1 MAKLKQVSPGFY
13 QTPDYVWT
21 AALID
26 DPELKRQAHRLPT
39 GLPTDPLWSL
49 FSVFHGVTELH
60 PSLPACRERVAEI
73 ERQHGKVD
81 SPSQPAITTQ
91 AAQLAKRGPPVFPPV
106 LACADTPA
114 VRNRVESF
122 FSSVASM
129 FESWVLRSQSPH
141 TQRAYREGVMAFV
154 RFRAIVWP
162 EQAIMLFT
170 VPVSDVVAFRDQL
183 AAQKEAPKT
192 INRRISSLSSFYKY
206 LAAAA
211 AELRLPI
218 TVPNPAQAQ
227 FLSRQATDSRDE
239 TKALSAKLARQL
251 MELPAGDSLLAY
263 RDRAILKF
271 FLYSGARLSTAC
283 RLKVSDFHLDGDESI
298 IRLHEKGDKGRTIGL
313 HGEAAQ
319 AIAEYIQKAGLTRG
333 PLFRP
338 RLNPRSQ
345 KLGSGTMAPATMYR
359 LVEGY
364 LQQLPGA
371 ARKTPGADGTKA
383 RPNLYTPHSLR
394 ATTATLLLD
403 AGVDI
408 LKVQELLGHRH
419 VTTTQVYDKRRRSTS
434 ESASHKV
441 RI

>member
-1 MAKLKQVSPGFY
+1 MAKLTQVFPGRY
-13 QTPDYVWT
+13 QTPDGVWS
-21 AALID
+21 AVRID

-39 GLPTDPLWSL
+39 DTLWALNSA
-49 FSVFHGVTELH
+49 SYDVSELH
-60 PSLPACRERVAEI
+60 PSLPACRARIAAI
-73 ERQHGKVD
+73 ERQRRSGEVP
-81 SPSQPAITTQ
+81 SPPVITTPPTE
-91 AAQLAKRGPPVFPPV
+91 LAPLATKEAPAPVFPPI
-106 LACADTPA
+106 LAGADTPA
-114 VRNRVESF
+114 VRNRVDEF

-129 FESWVLRSQSPH
+129 FETWVWRSPSPH
-141 TQRAYREGVMAFV
+141 TRRAYREDVMAFV
-154 RFRAIVWP
+154 KFQAIAWP
-162 EQAIMLFT
+162 EQAARLLT

-183 AAQKEAPKT
+183 GARKAPKT

-206 LAAAA
+206 LASAA

-227 FLSRQATDSRDE
+227 FLSRAPTDPRDE
-239 TKALSAKLARQL
+239 TRALSAKLARQL
-251 MELPAGDSLLAY
+251 MELPAGESVLAY

-271 FLYSGARLSTAC
+271 FLYSGARISTAC
-283 RLKVSDFHLDGDESI
+283 RLKVSDFRQDGDQAT
-298 IRLHEKGDKGRTIGL
+298 IRLHEKGDKRRTIGL
-313 HGEAAQ
+313 HAEAGQ
-319 AIAEYIQKAGLTRG
+319 AIAEYIRKAELTRG

-345 KLGSGTMAPATMYR
+345 KLGSGAMDPATLYR
-359 LVEGY
+359 VVEGY

-371 ARKTPGADGTKA
+371 TRKTAAAAGA
-383 RPNLYTPHSLR
+383 RSNVYTPHSLR

-419 VTTTQVYDKRRRSTS
+419 VTTTQVYDKRRRATS